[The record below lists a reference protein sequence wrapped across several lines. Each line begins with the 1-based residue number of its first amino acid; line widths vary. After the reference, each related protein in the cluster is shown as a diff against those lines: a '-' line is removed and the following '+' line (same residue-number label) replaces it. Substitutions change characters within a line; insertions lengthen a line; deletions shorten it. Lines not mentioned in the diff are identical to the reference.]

1 MFFKPF
7 FNFHHFF
14 NFQGQGRSKDVVFEN
29 NGIHRLKNKF
39 SFALVWAYVYIVRVT
54 MGGGK
59 EVSLGLKQIDQIL
72 YFIFNNAIKTSLASF
87 VGFDKGTGVK
97 ASQL

>member
-1 MFFKPF
+1 M
-7 FNFHHFF
+7 
-14 NFQGQGRSKDVVFEN
+14 
-29 NGIHRLKNKF
+29 
-39 SFALVWAYVYIVRVT
+39 YIVWVT

-59 EVSLGLKQIDQIL
+59 EISLGLKQIDQIL
-72 YFIFNNAIKTSLASF
+72 YFIFNNSIKTSLASL